1 MPIFSA
7 ASLKEIMGFDNL
19 CEKVIE
25 TKTIKIKVHIRIIV
39 KISCNLATGSV
50 INDSGMTTAT
60 L

>member
-1 MPIFSA
+1 
-7 ASLKEIMGFDNL
+7 MGFDNL

-50 INDSGMTTAT
+50 INDSGITTAT